1 MHKHKYKFDA
11 VLGVQADSNNSL
23 ADSYLEIAK
32 KMEMLYPSEFKYIVI
47 ARNVVMEWLSNPLKQ
62 GPAEELEDSSLHA
75 GPNGYLFSTMLMI
88 LTF

>member
-1 MHKHKYKFDA
+1 M
-11 VLGVQADSNNSL
+11 
-23 ADSYLEIAK
+23 
-32 KMEMLYPSEFKYIVI
+32 I
-47 ARNVVMEWLSNPLKQ
+47 ARNVVMGWLSNPLKQ